1 MIIIIQNL
9 KMQRDDPA
17 CICFE
22 YKQHSYFFLLFKEMQ
37 EWHLYAIVIS
47 SPLRS
52 TIFVLSNVMQF
63 FET

>member
-9 KMQRDDPA
+9 KMQRDDLLVSA
-17 CICFE
+17 LNI
-22 YKQHSYFFLLFKEMQ
+22 YSTHISFLLFKEMQ